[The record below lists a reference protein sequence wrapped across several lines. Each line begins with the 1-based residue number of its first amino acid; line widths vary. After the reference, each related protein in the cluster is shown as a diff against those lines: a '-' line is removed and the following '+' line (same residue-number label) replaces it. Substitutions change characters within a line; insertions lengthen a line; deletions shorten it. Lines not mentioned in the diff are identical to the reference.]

1 MNVEHEMYDYTGNN
15 RGLQNSTRL
24 KEKFGNHTRKTF
36 NRLNTKG
43 SYTGNITHNAE
54 STAF

>member
-15 RGLQNSTRL
+15 RGLQNSTRF

-36 NRLNTKG
+36 SRLNTKG

-54 STAF
+54 STAL